1 MPKVIKRET
10 SSMLCAKSSLS
21 YGEDEEAIEITEISE
36 ECEDNLIM
44 DEGILFSSF
53 LPAIASFVFL
63 S

>member
-1 MPKVIKRET
+1 
-10 SSMLCAKSSLS
+10 MLCAKSSLS